1 MPTSTLISS
10 IKAYLPNTVVTILCL
25 VSFLLLTTTF
35 GQDRNEKEDA
45 NKASQVSGINNPKL
59 PDKAG
64 DWSAVGAA
72 RVLSADQISALPDG
86 DVYTEYGLQTLTV
99 RFYTD
104 GKTKLAVELFQTHF
118 PSEAYG
124 LFTFIRSYPALKR
137 PAFQTGHFLVSLSGD
152 LDAMETDHSLI
163 DSLKGHIISDEG
175 EMPSLPF
182 NLPAEHKINNT
193 DKYVIGPAALGRIK
207 EFADL
212 KEVVNFAGGTQ
223 AVAANYQNGNGQMS
237 LIIFEFHTPQ
247 LATDGY
253 TQIQNHLEA
262 LPAPERSMRLLKRI
276 GNYIV
281 MATNVQDTSSA
292 ESIIAKIRYSPK
304 VYWEGKKITNIP
316 LQFRP
321 PDPIVIEEASQT
333 ANMIIRTFYWIGVMI
348 SGAIVMGF
356 IAGSSLYYW
365 NRYRW
370 RKLGNDG
377 FSDADGSVRLHLNEE
392 DKDWHRP

>member
-1 MPTSTLISS
+1 MSTSIFST
-10 IKAYLPNTVVTILCL
+10 KAFLSNTVFTVLCL
-25 VSFLLLTTTF
+25 ISFLLLNTTF
-35 GQDRNEKEDA
+35 GQNRNEKEVS
-45 NKASQVSGINNPKL
+45 NKASQVSDINNPKL
-59 PDKAG
+59 PDKVG
-64 DWSAVGAA
+64 DWSAIGAA
-72 RVLSADQISALPDG
+72 RTLSADQISALPDG

-118 PSEAYG
+118 ASEAYG
-124 LFTFIRSYPALKR
+124 LFTFIRSYLPPKR
-137 PAFQTGHFLVSLSGD
+137 QSFQTGHFLASVSGEVD
-152 LDAMETDHSLI
+152 TMEVDHSLI
-163 DSLKGHIISDEG
+163 DSLKGHIVSDEG

-182 NLPAEHKINNT
+182 NLPGEHKINNT
-193 DKYVIGPAALGRIK
+193 DKYIVGPVALGRIK

-212 KEVVNFAGGTQ
+212 KDVVNFAGGTQ

-247 LATDGY
+247 LATDGNA
-253 TQIQNHLEA
+253 QIQNHLEA
-262 LPAPERSMRLLKRI
+262 LPVPEGNLRLLKRI

-281 MATNVQDTSSA
+281 VATNVQDTPSA
-292 ESIIAKIRYSPK
+292 EGIIAKVRYSPK

-321 PDPIVIEEASQT
+321 PDPIVMEEASQT

-348 SGAIVMGF
+348 SGAIIMGF

-370 RKLGNDG
+370 RKFGSDEA
-377 FSDADGSVRLHLNEE
+377 FSDADGSVRLHLNQE
-392 DKDWHRP
+392 DNNWPRP